1 MEVFVRRSLQLSLF
15 AVVLLGLV
23 GGTLAYF
30 VAQKSVTLTVD
41 GQPRTVATYAGTVGE
56 VLDEEGLEPAA
67 HDVVLPGPGQSL
79 SDGDAVVVNRA
90 RPLELTVD
98 GVSREVYVT
107 ALSVD
112 EALAQLGYRA
122 DGLVLSASRSERL
135 PLDGMQLTITT
146 PKEIVLVS
154 DGQERVVSTTAATAG
169 DLLAEQGIALSET
182 DRTSLYLGQGLLNRM
197 RLQVFRVQ
205 VSETTVTDAI
215 PHERVE
221 TADPEALEGDE
232 TVTQEG
238 VDGEQVTTVRV
249 TVVDGVETA
258 RETVSTSVTREP
270 VAEQVAVGS
279 KPRPAAPA
287 APAVSDGSVWDQLAK
302 CESGGNWAINTGNG
316 YYGGLQFNPGT
327 WRAYGGTG
335 LPHQASRE
343 QQIAIAEKVRAAS
356 GGYGAWPGC
365 ASKLGLPR

>member
-1 MEVFVRRSLQLSLF
+1 MRRSLQLSLF
-15 AVVLLGLV
+15 AVVLLGLI

-30 VAQKSVTLTVD
+30 VAQKSVTLTID

-67 HDVVLPGPGQSL
+67 HDVVLPGPGQPL
-79 SDGDAVVVNRA
+79 ADGDAVVVNRA

-146 PKEIVLVS
+146 PKEVVLVS
-154 DGQERVVSTTAATAG
+154 DGQERVVTTTAATAG

-197 RLQVFRVQ
+197 RLQIFRVQ

-232 TVTQEG
+232 KVTQEG

-258 RETVSTSVTREP
+258 RETLDTSVTRQP
-270 VAEQVAVGS
+270 VTEQVAVGS

-287 APAVSDGSVWDQLAK
+287 APAVAGGGVWDQLAK
-302 CESGGNWAINTGNG
+302 CEAGGNWAINTGNG
-316 YYGGLQFNPGT
+316 YYGGLQFDAQT

-335 LPHQASRE
+335 LPHQNSRE
-343 QQIAIAEKVRAAS
+343 QQIAIAEKVVAAR

-365 ASKLGLPR
+365 SSKLGLPR